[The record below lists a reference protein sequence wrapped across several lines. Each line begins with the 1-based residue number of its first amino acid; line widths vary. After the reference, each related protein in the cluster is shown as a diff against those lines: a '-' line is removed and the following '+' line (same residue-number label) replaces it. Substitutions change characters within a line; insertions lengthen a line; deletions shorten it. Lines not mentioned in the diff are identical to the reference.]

1 MRSVLE
7 YQNLSARLQGKRS
20 LHLLAKLWH
29 FVLWLITEDKMI
41 TILFK
46 QFSIEGNH
54 ANL

>member
-1 MRSVLE
+1 
-7 YQNLSARLQGKRS
+7 
-20 LHLLAKLWH
+20 
-29 FVLWLITEDKMI
+29 LITEDKMI